1 MGLLFYTKIEIWA
14 AFFYRLAKENSMQ
27 GFWEAVLEAIN
38 KGREQRT
45 CSLCH
50 VLFLGVLA
58 SAASKNQPGIK
69 LR

>member
-1 MGLLFYTKIEIWA
+1 
-14 AFFYRLAKENSMQ
+14 MQ

-50 VLFLGVLA
+50 VLFWGVLA